1 MIACPKVICTV
12 PVYKSVEAVPYMTHL
27 LFAAEVGKA
36 EALGKYKVRWNV
48 GGPGVRIAAVRN
60 SAAMIAIRKQADY
73 LLFIDDD
80 MLVPPN
86 ILELLLEPDLPIVSP
101 IFFRSGDDNAP
112 LAYDIGPG
120 GVGVRNMRD
129 YPVDQL
135 FEAPGGCGTGVMLI
149 KREVLEAIEWPLF
162 YYPPSPMS
170 GMDLEFC
177 RRAREKGFPTYC
189 DSRILV
195 EQMDNPQP
203 VGAKQWQERK
213 EANE

>member
-112 LAYDIGPG
+112 LVYGIGPG
-120 GVGVRNMRD
+120 GVGVQNMRE

-135 FEAPGGCGTGVMLI
+135 FEAPG
-149 KREVLEAIEWPLF
+149 P
-162 YYPPSPMS
+162 YY
-170 GMDLEFC
+170 F
-177 RRAREKGFPTYC
+177 
-189 DSRILV
+189 
-195 EQMDNPQP
+195 
-203 VGAKQWQERK
+203 
-213 EANE
+213 